1 MIRLAIFVFLVI
13 VVYKLLGGLIKG
25 VSVSNRQEVP
35 ADKSTAEL
43 VQDPQCGAYILP
55 AQGVDARV
63 AGNTYHFCSESCRD
77 QFLLGHSD
85 NVDQEITQTRK

>member
-13 VVYKLLGGLIKG
+13 VVYKLLSGLVKG

-63 AGNTYHFCSESCRD
+63 AGNTYHFCSETCKE
-77 QFLLGHSD
+77 QFLQERSGH
-85 NVDQEITQTRK
+85 VD

>member
-13 VVYKLLGGLIKG
+13 VIYKLLGGLIKG

-43 VQDPQCGAYILP
+43 IQDPQCGAYILP

-63 AGNTYHFCSESCRD
+63 AGNTYHFCSESCRE
-77 QFLLGHSD
+77 QFLLEHSGQ
-85 NVDQEITQTRK
+85 VD

>member
-25 VSVSNRQEVP
+25 VGVSNRQEVP

-63 AGNTYHFCSESCRD
+63 AGNTYHFCSESCRE
-77 QFLLGHSD
+77 QFLLEQSD
-85 NVDQEITQTRK
+85 HVN

>member
-25 VSVSNRQEVP
+25 VSVPNRQEVP

-63 AGNTYHFCSESCRD
+63 AGNTYHFCGESCRK
-77 QFLLGHSD
+77 QFLLEHSD
-85 NVDQEITQTRK
+85 HVG